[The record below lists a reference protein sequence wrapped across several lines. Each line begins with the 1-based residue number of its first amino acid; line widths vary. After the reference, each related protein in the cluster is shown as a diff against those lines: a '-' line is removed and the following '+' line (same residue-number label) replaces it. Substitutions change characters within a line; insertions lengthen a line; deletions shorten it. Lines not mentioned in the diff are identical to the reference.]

1 MYGDVQ
7 QSSKTNTFSL
17 HFESK
22 LDSRHAVREC
32 FLPVGRDAVG
42 TNNYK
47 YEDHLE
53 EPGCFVKSFGIL
65 GSPMHR

>member
-32 FLPVGRDAVG
+32 FLPFGRDAVG